1 MTSVVLV
8 IMLNVVE
15 KVESTWTRPD
25 AVVTASTVDDTVF
38 VTTSEVKVTV
48 VVDDVTV
55 FVVVTGS
62 VVRELYAVQKEYP
75 LLLVMI
81 EMIETTLAEEQ
92 KPGTL
97 SPPCGSRA

>member
-1 MTSVVLV
+1 MSVVLV

-15 KVESTWTRPD
+15 KVESTWARPD

-81 EMIETTLAEEQ
+81 EMTETTLAEEQ

>member
-1 MTSVVLV
+1 
-8 IMLNVVE
+8 
-15 KVESTWTRPD
+15 
-25 AVVTASTVDDTVF
+25 VDDTVF